1 MSQVVVGDRARHYF
15 NVLVNPKV
23 KYYTWITI
31 LSTYKVPNFLSKYLH
46 LRFLCSKETKVNSN
60 RPHVVTIGGLEGS
73 AAF

>member
-46 LRFLCSKETKVNSN
+46 LCFLCSKETIVYSVLHLSSKELYHCQN
-60 RPHVVTIGGLEGS
+60 L
-73 AAF
+73 